1 MISVVSASLLQEASF
16 YCTTLLNVYYEIY
29 QRSLSLVSP
38 QIGESFPLKS
48 QRRTSFRSCDRK
60 ITTSFS
66 NHQIFGEVFFRE
78 SFKPSSSTCRLTT
91 SVALNAYKTARFEV
105 ASAKVRQFFQ
115 TTKFLEK
122 FFSRRVQ
129 VTLNLHPSFF
139 LPHNPGRLIALRPPF
154 RSCDCK
160 STAFLFLHKRLRT
173 LFISHNRQLTYYQ
186 QNISRIF
193 FHPMMK
199 KGLYT

>member
-122 FFSRRVQ
+122 FFFEKSSSNTQ
-129 VTLNLHPSFF
+129 PPS
-139 LPHNPGRLIALRPPF
+139 
-154 RSCDCK
+154 
-160 STAFLFLHKRLRT
+160 LFLLASQPRTPYRSKTPVSELRL
-173 LFISHNRQLTYYQ
+173 QKYC
-186 QNISRIF
+186 F
-193 FHPMMK
+193 FVSPQEVTHSFYIP
-199 KGLYT
+199 